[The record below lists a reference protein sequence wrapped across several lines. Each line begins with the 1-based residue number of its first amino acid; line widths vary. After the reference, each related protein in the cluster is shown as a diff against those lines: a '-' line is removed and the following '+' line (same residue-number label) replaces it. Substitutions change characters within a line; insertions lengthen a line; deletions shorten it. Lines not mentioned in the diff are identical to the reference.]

1 MAKSSRVVVGI
12 QSGLLFL
19 AWALACVTLAGASDK
34 PAVMK
39 GSYWVKQGDDTY
51 LNYWGSCT
59 KSDDSSGGDAPSS
72 GGEPSGGEP
81 SGGDSPPAGF
91 PSSGGDSPSSGG
103 NRMLRLL
110 QQGGHRRLSSW
121 TCHSAKDVNKDQD
134 RFRPMAGMA
143 AMGWLFTTAYFVLTL
158 AKLVPPLAPRLRTLD
173 IAGLVAGGFA
183 WMFSLACW
191 GQGVDLY
198 GVDNNHDAHH
208 VLCHDRRRHVPARPR
223 RVQPPAVRRGGRL
236 RRRPGCQGG
245 PRAEDVRTRLPA
257 FYICRVFRPS

>member
-208 VLCHDRRRHVPARPR
+208 GPGFGAAVVSWFFVMIAVAMSLHALVECNPR
-223 RVQPPAVRRGGRL
+223 LYDVEAGCADDPAVKVARE
-236 RRRPGCQGG
+236 PKM
-245 PRAEDVRTRLPA
+245 
-257 FYICRVFRPS
+257 